1 MEKPKFLYKYQSA
14 KRVAQIVRDL
24 TFYFAPAAQLND
36 LFEFRVKSLF
46 TETPESRLRVY
57 AKGLVYQGV
66 CDTIEQDIK
75 FINED
80 LIADVQESY
89 EYTMSMINEQ
99 LVNIMRHSG
108 VTCFSEHRNNQ
119 RMWGT
124 YGDNHS
130 GAVIEFDTS
139 SEKSKFASHLMPVL
153 YLKEKPK
160 ICPSELISD
169 EMTISQLVCGFFC
182 CFKTYDWRD
191 EGEWRLLLLA
201 DEEQSKE
208 QRIVPFERA
217 AISRIFLG
225 PRIKEEDEDEIWRVA
240 CLHQPSIPIF
250 KRKIDEVE
258 AKEEPVGFEM
268 LHSSSQLE
276 YWFAR
281 QK

>member
-1 MEKPKFLYKYQSA
+1 MEKPKFLYKYHSA
-14 KRVAQIVRDL
+14 QRVAQIVRDL
-24 TFYFAPAAQLND
+24 TFYFAPVAQLND
-36 LFEFRVKSLF
+36 LYEFRVKSLY

-66 CDTIEQDIK
+66 CDTIEEGLK
-75 FINED
+75 FIDED

-89 EYTMSMINEQ
+89 EYTMSMVKEQ
-99 LVNIMRHSG
+99 LVNIMHNSG

-139 SEKSKFASHLMPVL
+139 SEKSKFASHLMPVF

-160 ICPSELISD
+160 ICPSELISK
-169 EMTISQLVCGFFC
+169 EMTVDQLVFGFSC
-182 CFKTYDWRD
+182 CCKTYDWRD

-201 DEEQSKE
+201 NEEQSDE

-225 PRIKEEDEDEIWRVA
+225 PRIKKEDEDEIWLA
-240 CLHQPSIPIF
+240 AGLHQPSIPIF
-250 KRKIDEVE
+250 KRKIDEIDSQ
-258 AKEEPVGFEM
+258 EEHVGFEM
-268 LHSSSQLE
+268 LHSYAQLE
-276 YWFAR
+276 YWFLK